1 MLRIDSYNN
10 DTYDYIC
17 EILGTFLNIM
27 ENDRKRLTKWIQ
39 KDNNLSQDP
48 TATVPNVRLLTTK
61 GTVDL
66 YFYDDASDQD
76 IPDAP
81 SFYLYHES
89 KEKESCLLFAV
100 NGDYY
105 CFIPFNIHSAADVIE
120 TVIPE
125 FSLRIYNALLQLL
138 TH

>member
-1 MLRIDSYNN
+1 MLRIDSYND

-17 EILGTFLNIM
+17 EILGDFLNIM
-27 ENDRKRLTKWIQ
+27 ESDRKRLTKWIQ

-48 TATVPNVRLLTTK
+48 TATVPNVRLLTTE

-81 SFYLYHES
+81 SFYLFSES
-89 KEKESCLLFAV
+89 KEKQSCLLFAV
-100 NGDYY
+100 NGDYH
-105 CFIPFNIHSAADVIE
+105 CFIPFNLHSAAEVIE

-125 FSLRIYNALLQLL
+125 FSLRIYNALL
-138 TH
+138 